1 MNINVIMD
9 VSIKKKNNHT
19 GANSSHSDA
28 FTETEDKHVLNKLDI
43 LMLNNGWNDKNE
55 KLIIEIAYNS
65 GIYKRLHKQ
74 SSQYYK
80 SINKIINL
88 SLLILSIFLTTD
100 SILDLLRDD
109 ILELVQ
115 KIIVFT
121 VTLLSLIN
129 NFLKYGE
136 LSEQHLQASNKFNT
150 IYNNIR
156 NTMCIYRK
164 DRYNASKYIKGVLK
178 DYDQLE
184 IESPDIPQLFIT
196 LIERKINSDVKYENI
211 NMPTD
216 PFAEIDVVTEDEEH
230 GNLVQMKSIKK
241 KKNDTT
247 SNRKFKINNM
257 QNISEIYDCVK
268 IDGEISEN
276 DNITMIDLQN
286 HRKNALDLETQYEF
300 NRFMQQ

>member
-1 MNINVIMD
+1 MD